1 MTLGDLGVGR
11 VTTSRLNRN
20 GQNETNTFFFRRIE
34 QSALDIRKQAQ
45 VASSERFEPTKAKKK
60 LKFVIA
66 KPEEVWELL
75 GSANDEFLK
84 RWSGASEELPDKRLF
99 IMLNPSHTIERNR
112 VTVLEEVAH
121 KYYGHKPAKFTS
133 RWEYEYND
141 EQEEEA
147 YQTAAAVL
155 LPMEVIG
162 KAVWRAKTAEE
173 IAAKYGTSIELVEMR
188 IKRLN
193 LWPEYKKRVA

>member
-1 MTLGDLGVGR
+1 M
-11 VTTSRLNRN
+11 TTSRLNGN
-20 GQNETNTFFFRRIE
+20 GQNETSTIFFRRIE
-34 QSALDIRKQAQ
+34 QSALDIRKQAE
-45 VASSERFEPTKAKKK
+45 VSATERFEPTKAKKK
-60 LKFVIA
+60 LKFIIA

-75 GSANDEFLK
+75 GATDEEFLK
-84 RWSGASEELPDKRLF
+84 RWSGASEELPNKRLF

-121 KYYGHKPAKFTS
+121 RYYGHKPAKFTT
-133 RWEYEYND
+133 RWEYEYD
-141 EQEEEA
+141 DKQEEEA

-162 KAVWRAKTAEE
+162 KAVWRAKTSEE
-173 IAAKYGTSIELVEMR
+173 IAAEYGTSLELVEMR